1 MSCSLSK
8 YSNIFGAPGT
18 GVHSYRF
25 MGTAIVDYVATIF
38 LAVLL
43 TWFTGIN
50 LVTST
55 ILMFVLGIFFH
66 YIFGVRVL
74 KK

>member
-25 MGTAIVDYVATIF
+25 MGTAIVDYVATLF

-55 ILMFVLGIFFH
+55 IIMFCARNYFSL
-66 YIFGVRVL
+66 YFGY
-74 KK
+74 KKGC